1 MLAAIGARFALQGQ
15 FISAERYDGGHI
27 NDTYFATYREDGV
40 VRRYVHQRINTR
52 VFPNAVEVNENIAR
66 VTRHIREKFQ
76 ACGEADIERRVL
88 QLVPTVDGADLH
100 VSDEGEYWRTY
111 TFVERTVPRMRVQ
124 NRTDAF
130 AAARAFGEF
139 SAALADLPAESLH
152 ETIRA
157 FHDTPARLQALERA
171 IEKDVCNRAATAKDE
186 IAAALRLRHLA
197 PALFDVAK
205 AAKLPLRPTHNDSKI
220 TNVLFDERS
229 GEAVCIVDL
238 DTVMPGLTLYDV
250 GELVRTASTLA
261 AEDEPD
267 PQKVAIDA
275 DLFEAVASGFL
286 NGAGG
291 LCTREERDAFV
302 TAGKVLAFENGIR
315 FLADH
320 LNGDTY
326 FRVHRPN
333 HNLDRARAQ
342 FAIVASLEKQEEDL
356 RRRVDSVTPAA

>member
-1 MLAAIGARFALQGQ
+1 
-15 FISAERYDGGHI
+15 
-27 NDTYFATYREDGV
+27 
-40 VRRYVHQRINTR
+40 
-52 VFPNAVEVNENIAR
+52 
-66 VTRHIREKFQ
+66 
-76 ACGEADIERRVL
+76 
-88 QLVPTVDGADLH
+88 
-100 VSDEGEYWRTY
+100 
-111 TFVERTVPRMRVQ
+111 VQ

-342 FAIVASLEKQEEDL
+342 FAIVTSLEKQEEDL